1 MYVTGVTTVN
11 EVRSDRITRLL
22 DVRCIEI
29 LTERD
34 LGSLTL
40 FDCTVIQKDLDLS
53 TSGLPVVLHDW
64 EARRRC
70 PFDRLVLSSQD
81 LRDALE
87 ILHGTA
93 DLR

>member
-11 EVRSDRITRLL
+11 EVRSDRIASLL

-34 LGSLTL
+34 LGSLAL

-53 TSGLPVVLHDW
+53 TSGLPVVLHDR
-64 EARRRC
+64 EATRRS
-70 PFDRLVLSSQD
+70 PIDRLLLLLCQPD
-81 LRDALE
+81 L
-87 ILHGTA
+87 
-93 DLR
+93 